1 MTEGDVTMEKI
12 WLADGATG
20 TMLQTMGLK
29 PGDSPDSWAIRNP
42 EAILA
47 VHRAYLEAGA
57 EVLTACT
64 FGANRIKLSHYG
76 LAKEVAALNAAAV
89 KLARQAGGDKIRV
102 GGNLGPTGKLIR
114 PLGELSFEEVFDVY
128 AEQVA
133 ALAEAG
139 VDYFILQTMIDIQEM
154 RAALLAAKQYGRVPV
169 VCQMTFEASGRTVT
183 GTDPA
188 TAAVTLESLGADMV
202 GANCS
207 LGPDQ
212 LLPLVEKMVAATSLP
227 VCLRPNAGMP
237 TLQDGR
243 TVFPLSPKAFAA
255 WVPRI
260 VEAGVT
266 AIGGCCGTT
275 PAHIAALRDA
285 LRGLLPVAVE
295 SPLREAHCL
304 TSRSSTVYF
313 GAGYPI
319 RIIGE
324 RINPTGRK
332 AMAAELR
339 EGNLATVKHD
349 ALAQQEAGAAILDV
363 NAGVPG
369 IDQPALMTRLVEEL
383 SQLVTLPLSIDTTD
397 PATLEAGLRIYPGR
411 ALVNSVSAEPER
423 LEQFLPIARK
433 YGAAVLCLPLA
444 PGGLPADARE
454 RLDTV
459 RRIIDAAT
467 ALGFRRK
474 DLLLDALTTT
484 LAANAAAAAD
494 VLETLRLYGAELGLP
509 VSMGLSN
516 ISHGLPRRDLM
527 NAQFF
532 AMAAAR
538 GMCVPIL
545 NPLDPMMNE
554 AISAVQ
560 ALLGHD
566 RQGIAYSRRFAG
578 QAASAAPAA
587 KPASAVAANQS
598 PVATDSPL
606 AQLQQAIIQGEK
618 EAVPGYVQ
626 AAVAAGHDAAY
637 IIDNGL
643 TAAMNR
649 LGEDFGTGRCFLPQV
664 LLAAEALKQGFAA
677 LKEALPAS
685 KTESLG
691 KVMLAT
697 VVGDIHDLGKNIVAA
712 LLENNGF
719 EIIDL
724 GKDVP
729 VARIVAAAQEHQP
742 DIIGLCALMTTTLPQ
757 IDRSIAALKAAG
769 IGARTMVGGAVLTP
783 EYAKKAG
790 ADEYA
795 ADAVVAVALA
805 KGLIR
810 EKK

>member
-1 MTEGDVTMEKI
+1 MTKI
-12 WLADGATG
+12 QLADGAMG

-29 PGDSPDSWAIRNP
+29 PGESPDSWAIRNP
-42 EAILA
+42 EAILT
-47 VHRAYLEAGA
+47 VHRSYVEAGA
-57 EVLTACT
+57 EMLTSCT

-76 LAKEVAALNAAAV
+76 LEKEVFALNAAAV
-89 KLARQAGGDKIRV
+89 KIARKAGGDRARV

-114 PLGELSFEEVFDVY
+114 PLGELSFDAVFDVY
-128 AEQVA
+128 AEQVT
-133 ALAEAG
+133 ALTEAG
-139 VDYFILQTMIDIQEM
+139 VDYFIIQTMIDIQEM
-154 RAALLAAKQYGRVPV
+154 RAALLAAKQYGRAPV
-169 VCQMTFEASGRTVT
+169 ICQMTFEASGRTVT

-188 TAAVTLESLGADMV
+188 TAAVTLESLGADMI

-212 LLPLVEKMVAATSLP
+212 LLPVIEKMVAATSLP
-227 VCLRPNAGMP
+227 VTLRPNAGMP
-237 TLQDGR
+237 VLQDGR
-243 TVFPLSPKAFAA
+243 TIFPLSPEQFAA

-275 PAHIAALRDA
+275 PAHIAAVRDA
-285 LRGLLPVAVE
+285 LRGMTPAVID
-295 SPLREAHCL
+295 SPLRDAHCL

-313 GAGYPI
+313 GTGFPI

-339 EGNLATVKHD
+339 EGNLTTVKRD

-369 IDQPALMTRLVEEL
+369 IDQPALMVRLVEEL

-397 PATLEAGLRIYPGR
+397 ADTLEAGLRIYPGR

-423 LEQFLPIARK
+423 LEKFLPIAKK

-444 PGGLPADARE
+444 LGGLPANARE
-454 RLDTV
+454 RVDTV
-459 RRIIDAAT
+459 RLIIDAA
-467 ALGFRRK
+467 LSIGLRRK

-484 LAANAAAAAD
+484 LAANPVASLD
-494 VLETLRLYGAELGLP
+494 VLETLRLYGTELGLP

-516 ISHGLPRRDLM
+516 VSHGLPRRDLM
-527 NAQFF
+527 NSQFF
-532 AMAAAR
+532 AMAAAQ
-538 GMCVPIL
+538 GMSIPIL
-545 NPLDPMMNE
+545 NPLDPMMND
-554 AISAVQ
+554 AIRAVQ

-566 RQGIAYSRRFAG
+566 RQGLEYSKRFAAQG
-578 QAASAAPAA
+578 AQVAAPVGA
-587 KPASAVAANQS
+587 PSATVS
-598 PVATDSPL
+598 PVE
-606 AQLQQAIIQGEK
+606 QLKQAIVQGEK
-618 EAVPGYVQ
+618 EAVKGFVM
-626 AAVAAGHDAAY
+626 AAIADGHDAAY
-637 IIDNGL
+637 IIDNAL

-649 LGEDFGTGRCFLPQV
+649 LGEDFGAGRCFLPQV
-664 LLAAEALKQGFAA
+664 LLAAEALKQGFQVLRAA
-677 LKEALPAS
+677 LPLE

-697 VVGDIHDLGKNIVAA
+697 VAGDIHDLGKNIVAA
-712 LLENNGF
+712 LMENNGF

-729 VARIVAAAQEHQP
+729 VEAIVAAAREHQP
-742 DIIGLCALMTTTLPQ
+742 DIVGLCALMTTTLPQ

-769 IGARTMVGGAVLTP
+769 IVARTMVGGAVLTA
-783 EYAKKAG
+783 EYAQKSG
-790 ADEYA
+790 ADAYA
-795 ADAVVAVALA
+795 PDAVLAVNLA
-805 KGLIR
+805 KKLAKR
-810 EKK
+810 

>member
-1 MTEGDVTMEKI
+1 MSKI
-12 WLADGATG
+12 RLADGAMG

-29 PGDSPDSWAIRNP
+29 PGESPDSWAIRNP
-42 EAILA
+42 EAILT
-47 VHRAYLEAGA
+47 VHRAYAEAGA
-57 EVLTACT
+57 EMLTSCT

-76 LAKEVAALNAAAV
+76 LANEVAALNHAAV
-89 KLARQAGGDKIRV
+89 NLARQAGGDRIRV

-128 AEQVA
+128 AEQVV
-133 ALAEAG
+133 ALTEAG

-212 LLPLVEKMVAATSLP
+212 LLPLIEKMLAATSLP
-227 VCLRPNAGMP
+227 VCVRPNAGMP

-243 TVFPLSPKAFAA
+243 TIFPLSPEQYAA

-260 VEAGVT
+260 VDAGVT

-275 PAHIAALRDA
+275 PTHIAAVRDA
-285 LRGLLPVAVE
+285 LRGLQPVTVE
-295 SPLREAHCL
+295 SPLRQAHCL

-313 GAGYPI
+313 GTGFPI

-397 PATLEAGLRIYPGR
+397 PETLEAGLRIYPGR

-423 LEQFLPIARK
+423 LEKFLPIAKK

-454 RLDTV
+454 RVDTV
-459 RRIIDAAT
+459 KKIIDAAM

-494 VLETLRLYGAELGLP
+494 VLETLRLYGAKLGLP

-554 AISAVQ
+554 SISAVQ

-566 RQGIAYSRRFAG
+566 RQGLAYSRRFAG
-578 QAASAAPAA
+578 QAASVAPPA
-587 KPASAVAANQS
+587 KPAPVAVANQS
-598 PVATDSPL
+598 LAADLPL

-618 EAVPGYVQ
+618 EAVPGYVK

-664 LLAAEALKQGFAA
+664 LLAAEALKQGFAT

-685 KTESLG
+685 KTEPLG

-697 VVGDIHDLGKNIVAA
+697 VAGDIHDLGKNIVAA

-719 EIIDL
+719 EIVDL

-729 VARIVAAAQEHQP
+729 VARIVAAAQEQQP
-742 DIIGLCALMTTTLPQ
+742 DIVGLCALMTTTLPQ
-757 IDRSIAALKAAG
+757 IDRSLAALKAAG
-769 IGARTMVGGAVLTP
+769 VTARTMVGGAVLTP

-805 KGLIR
+805 KGLVR
-810 EKK
+810 EKR

>member
-1 MTEGDVTMEKI
+1 MSKI
-12 WLADGATG
+12 QLADGAMG
-20 TMLQTMGLK
+20 TMLHTMGLK
-29 PGDSPDSWAIRNP
+29 PGESPDSWAIGNP
-42 EAILA
+42 EAILT
-47 VHRAYLEAGA
+47 VHRAYAAAGA
-57 EVLTACT
+57 EMLTSCT

-76 LAKEVAALNAAAV
+76 LANEVAALNHAAV
-89 KLARQAGGDKIRV
+89 KLARQAGGGNVRV

-114 PLGELSFEEVFDVY
+114 PLGELSFEEAFDVY
-128 AEQVA
+128 AEQVM
-133 ALAEAG
+133 ALTEAG

-188 TAAVTLESLGADMV
+188 TAAVTLEALGADMI

-212 LLPLVEKMVAATSLP
+212 LLPIIEKMVAATALP

-237 TLQDGR
+237 MLQDGR
-243 TVFPLSPKAFAA
+243 TVFPLSPEQYAA

-260 VEAGVT
+260 VDAGVT
-266 AIGGCCGTT
+266 TIGGCCGTT
-275 PAHIAALRDA
+275 PAHIAAVRDA
-285 LRGLLPVAVE
+285 LRGLQPVAVD

-313 GAGYPI
+313 GTGFPI

-369 IDQPALMTRLVEEL
+369 IDHPALMTRLVEEL

-397 PATLEAGLRIYPGR
+397 PETLEAGLRIYPGR

-423 LEQFLPIARK
+423 LEKFLPIAKK

-444 PGGLPADARE
+444 SGGLPADARE
-454 RLDTV
+454 RVDTV
-459 RRIIDAAT
+459 KKIIDAAM

-484 LAANAAAAAD
+484 LAANATAAAD

-587 KPASAVAANQS
+587 KPAPTVAANQS
-598 PVATDSPL
+598 LAVADSPL

-697 VVGDIHDLGKNIVAA
+697 VAGDIHDLGKNIVAA

-719 EIIDL
+719 EIVDL

-729 VARIVAAAQEHQP
+729 VARIVVAAQEHQP

-805 KGLIR
+805 KGLVR

>member
-1 MTEGDVTMEKI
+1 MNKI
-12 WLADGATG
+12 HLADGAMG
-20 TMLQTMGLK
+20 TMLQNMGLT
-29 PGDSPDSWAIRNP
+29 PGESPDSWALRNP
-42 EAILA
+42 EAILT
-47 VHRAYLEAGA
+47 VHRGYVEAGA
-57 EVLTACT
+57 EMLTSCT

-76 LAKEVAALNAAAV
+76 LEKEVFALNAAAV
-89 KLARQAGGDKIRV
+89 KIARQAGGDRVRV

-114 PLGELSFEEVFDVY
+114 PLGEMSFDAVFDVY
-128 AEQVA
+128 AEQVV
-133 ALAEAG
+133 ALTEAG
-139 VDYFILQTMIDIQEM
+139 VDYFIIQTMIDIQEM

-169 VCQMTFEASGRTVT
+169 ICQMTFESSGRTVT
-183 GTDPA
+183 GTDPT
-188 TAAVTLESLGADMV
+188 TAAVTLESLGADMI

-212 LLPLVEKMVAATSLP
+212 LLPVIEKMVTATSLP
-227 VCLRPNAGMP
+227 VTLRPNAGMP
-237 TLQDGR
+237 MLQDGR
-243 TVFPLSPKAFAA
+243 TIFPLSPEQFAA

-275 PAHIAALRDA
+275 PAHIAAVREA
-285 LRGLLPVAVE
+285 LRGLNSVE
-295 SPLREAHCL
+295 IASPLREAHCL

-313 GAGYPI
+313 GAGFPI

-339 EGNLATVKHD
+339 EGNLTTVKRD
-349 ALAQQEAGAAILDV
+349 ALAQQEAGASILDV

-369 IDQPALMTRLVEEL
+369 IDQPALMVRLVEEL

-397 PATLEAGLRIYPGR
+397 PDTLEAGLRIYPGR

-423 LEQFLPIARK
+423 LEKFLPIAKR

-444 PGGLPADARE
+444 PGGLPANARE
-454 RLDTV
+454 RVDTV
-459 RRIIDAAT
+459 RRIIDAAKS
-467 ALGFRRK
+467 AGFRRK
-474 DLLLDALTTT
+474 DMLLDALTTT
-484 LAANAAAAAD
+484 LAANPAAAAD

-516 ISHGLPRRDLM
+516 VSHGLPRRDLM

-532 AMAAAR
+532 AMAAAQ
-538 GMCVPIL
+538 GMSIPIL
-545 NPLDPMMNE
+545 NPLDPMMND
-554 AISAVQ
+554 AMSAVQ

-566 RQGIAYSRRFAG
+566 RQGLEYSRRFAAQG
-578 QAASAAPAA
+578 SQKPAA
-587 KPASAVAANQS
+587 ATGAQGGGPS
-598 PVATDSPL
+598 PVE
-606 AQLQQAIIQGEK
+606 QLRQAVIQGEK
-618 EAVPGYVQ
+618 EAVKGFVM
-626 AAVAAGHDAAY
+626 AAIAEGHDAAY

-643 TAAMNR
+643 TESMNR

-664 LLAAEALKQGFAA
+664 LLAAEALKQGFQVLRA
-677 LKEALPAS
+677 ALPAE

-697 VVGDIHDLGKNIVAA
+697 VAGDIHDLGKNIVAA

-729 VARIVAAAQEHQP
+729 VAKIVAAAREHQP

-757 IDRSIAALKAAG
+757 IDHSIAALKAAG
-769 IGARTMVGGAVLTP
+769 IPARLMVGGAVLTP

-805 KGLIR
+805 KRLV
-810 EKK
+810 KQAK

>member
-1 MTEGDVTMEKI
+1 MNKI
-12 WLADGATG
+12 HLADGAMG
-20 TMLQTMGLK
+20 TMLQNMGLT
-29 PGDSPDSWAIRNP
+29 PGESPDSWALRNP
-42 EAILA
+42 EAILT
-47 VHRAYLEAGA
+47 VHRGYVEAGA
-57 EVLTACT
+57 EMLTSCT

-76 LAKEVAALNAAAV
+76 LEKEVFALNAAAV
-89 KLARQAGGDKIRV
+89 KIARQAGGDRVRV

-114 PLGELSFEEVFDVY
+114 PLGEMSFDAVFDVY
-128 AEQVA
+128 AEQVV
-133 ALAEAG
+133 ALTEAG
-139 VDYFILQTMIDIQEM
+139 VDYFIIQTMIDIQEM

-169 VCQMTFEASGRTVT
+169 ICQMTFESSGRTVT
-183 GTDPA
+183 GTDPT
-188 TAAVTLESLGADMV
+188 TAAVTLESLGADMI

-212 LLPLVEKMVAATSLP
+212 LLPVIEKMVAATSLP
-227 VCLRPNAGMP
+227 VTLRPNAGMP
-237 TLQDGR
+237 MLQNGR
-243 TVFPLSPKAFAA
+243 TIFPLSPEQFAA

-275 PAHIAALRDA
+275 PAHIAAVREA
-285 LRGLLPVAVE
+285 LRGLNSVE
-295 SPLREAHCL
+295 IASPLREAHCL

-313 GAGYPI
+313 GAGFPI

-339 EGNLATVKHD
+339 EGNLTTVKRD

-369 IDQPALMTRLVEEL
+369 IDQPALMVRLVEEL

-397 PATLEAGLRIYPGR
+397 PDTLEAGLRIYPGR

-423 LEQFLPIARK
+423 LEKFLPIAKR

-444 PGGLPADARE
+444 PGGLPANARE
-454 RLDTV
+454 RVDTV
-459 RRIIDAAT
+459 RRIIDAAKS
-467 ALGFRRK
+467 AGFRRK
-474 DLLLDALTTT
+474 DMLLDALTTT
-484 LAANAAAAAD
+484 LAANPAAAAD

-516 ISHGLPRRDLM
+516 VSHGLPRRDLM

-532 AMAAAR
+532 AMAAAQ
-538 GMCVPIL
+538 GMSIPIL
-545 NPLDPMMNE
+545 NPLDPMMND
-554 AISAVQ
+554 AMSAVQ

-566 RQGIAYSRRFAG
+566 RQGLEYSRRFAAQG
-578 QAASAAPAA
+578 PQ
-587 KPASAVAANQS
+587 KPVTATGAQGGGPS
-598 PVATDSPL
+598 PVE
-606 AQLQQAIIQGEK
+606 QLRQAVIQGEK
-618 EAVPGYVQ
+618 EAVKGFVL
-626 AAVAAGHDAAY
+626 AAIAEGHDAAY

-643 TAAMNR
+643 TEAMNR

-664 LLAAEALKQGFAA
+664 LLAAEALKQGFQVLRA
-677 LKEALPAS
+677 ALPAE

-697 VVGDIHDLGKNIVAA
+697 VAGDIHDLGKNIVAA

-719 EIIDL
+719 EIVDL

-729 VARIVAAAQEHQP
+729 VAKIVAAAREHQP

-757 IDRSIAALKAAG
+757 IDHSIAALKAAG
-769 IGARTMVGGAVLTP
+769 IPARLMVGGAVLTP

-805 KGLIR
+805 KRLV
-810 EKK
+810 KQAK

>member
-1 MTEGDVTMEKI
+1 MSKI
-12 WLADGATG
+12 RLADGAMG

-29 PGDSPDSWAIRNP
+29 PGESPDSWSIRNP
-42 EAILA
+42 EAILT
-47 VHRAYLEAGA
+47 VHRAYAEAGA
-57 EVLTACT
+57 EMLTACT

-76 LAKEVAALNAAAV
+76 LAKEVAPLNAAAV
-89 KLARQAGGDKIRV
+89 NLARQAGGDRILV

-128 AEQVA
+128 AEQVV
-133 ALAEAG
+133 ALTEAG

-212 LLPLVEKMVAATSLP
+212 LLPLIEKMVAATSLP
-227 VCLRPNAGMP
+227 VCVRPNAGMP

-243 TVFPLSPKAFAA
+243 TIFPLSPEQYAA

-260 VEAGVT
+260 VDAGVT

-275 PAHIAALRDA
+275 PTHIAAVRDA
-285 LRGLLPVAVE
+285 LRGLQPVTVE
-295 SPLREAHCL
+295 SPLRQAHCL

-313 GAGYPI
+313 GNGFPI

-397 PATLEAGLRIYPGR
+397 PETLEAGLRIYPGR

-423 LEQFLPIARK
+423 LEKFLPIAKK

-454 RLDTV
+454 RVDTV
-459 RRIIDAAT
+459 KKIIDAAM

-554 AISAVQ
+554 SISAVQ

-566 RQGIAYSRRFAG
+566 RQGLAYSRRFAG
-578 QAASAAPAA
+578 QAASVAPAA
-587 KPASAVAANQS
+587 KPAPVAVANQS
-598 PVATDSPL
+598 LAADLPL

-618 EAVPGYVQ
+618 EAVPGHVK

-677 LKEALPAS
+677 LKEALPTS

-697 VVGDIHDLGKNIVAA
+697 VAGDIHDLGKNIVAA

-729 VARIVAAAQEHQP
+729 VARIVAAAQEQQP

-769 IGARTMVGGAVLTP
+769 ISARTMVGGAVLTP

-805 KGLIR
+805 KRLVR
-810 EKK
+810 ETN

>member
-1 MTEGDVTMEKI
+1 MSKI
-12 WLADGATG
+12 QLADGAMG

-29 PGDSPDSWAIRNP
+29 PGESPDSWAIRNP
-42 EAILA
+42 EAILS
-47 VHRAYLEAGA
+47 VHRSYVEAGA
-57 EVLTACT
+57 EMLTSCT

-76 LAKEVAALNAAAV
+76 LEKEVFALNAAAV
-89 KLARQAGGDKIRV
+89 KIARQAGGDKVRV

-114 PLGELSFEEVFDVY
+114 PLGEVSFDAVFDVY

-133 ALAEAG
+133 ALTEAG
-139 VDYFILQTMIDIQEM
+139 VDYFIIQTMIDIQEM
-154 RAALLAAKQYGRVPV
+154 RAALLAAKQYGKVPV
-169 VCQMTFEASGRTVT
+169 ICQMTFEESGRTVT
-183 GTDPA
+183 GTDP
-188 TAAVTLESLGADMV
+188 TTVAVTLESLGADMI

-212 LLPLVEKMVAATSLP
+212 LLPVIEKMVAATSLP
-227 VCLRPNAGMP
+227 VALRPNAGMP
-237 TLQDGR
+237 ILQDGK
-243 TVFPLSPKAFAA
+243 TIFPLSPEQFAF
-255 WVPRI
+255 WTPRI

-275 PAHIAALRDA
+275 PAHIAAVRNA
-285 LRGLLPVAVE
+285 LKGLAPVKVE
-295 SPLREAHCL
+295 SSLREAHCL
-304 TSRSSTVYF
+304 TSRSSAVYF
-313 GAGYPI
+313 GAGFPI
-319 RIIGE
+319 RVIGE

-349 ALAQQEAGAAILDV
+349 ALAQQEAGAAFLDV

-369 IDQPALMTRLVEEL
+369 IDQPALMVRLVEEL

-397 PATLEAGLRIYPGR
+397 AETLEAGLRIYPGR

-423 LEQFLPIARK
+423 LEKFLPIAKK
-433 YGAAVLCLPLA
+433 YGAAILCLPLA
-444 PGGLPADARE
+444 PGGLPANARE
-454 RLDTV
+454 RVDTV
-459 RRIIDAAT
+459 RRIIDAAMS
-467 ALGFRRK
+467 AGFRRK

-484 LAANAAAAAD
+484 LAANPISALD
-494 VLETLRLYGAELGLP
+494 VLETLRLYQTELGLP

-527 NAQFF
+527 NSQFF
-532 AMAAAR
+532 AMAAAH
-538 GMCVPIL
+538 GMSTPIL

-566 RQGIAYSRRFAG
+566 RQGLEYSRRFA
-578 QAASAAPAA
+578 AAGPQPPAGKPGDSVKAAP
-587 KPASAVAANQS
+587 
-598 PVATDSPL
+598 PVEK
-606 AQLQQAIIQGEK
+606 LQQAIIQGEK
-618 EAVPGYVQ
+618 EAVKGLVL
-626 AAVAAGHDAAY
+626 ATIAEGHDAAY

-664 LLAAEALKQGFAA
+664 LLAAEALKMGFQV
-677 LKEALPAS
+677 LREALPAE

-697 VVGDIHDLGKNIVAA
+697 VAGDIHDLGKNIVAA

-724 GKDVP
+724 GKDVA
-729 VARIVAAAQEHQP
+729 VEKIVAAAQKHRP
-742 DIIGLCALMTTTLPQ
+742 DIVGLCALMTTTLPQ
-757 IDRSIAALKAAG
+757 IDKSIAALKAAG
-769 IGARTMVGGAVLTP
+769 ISVRTMVGGAVLTA

-795 ADAVVAVALA
+795 PDAVMAVSLA
-805 KGLIR
+805 KGLI
-810 EKK
+810 KKQK

>member
-1 MTEGDVTMEKI
+1 MKKI
-12 WLADGATG
+12 QLADGAMG
-20 TMLQTMGLK
+20 TMLQTMGLA
-29 PGDSPDSWAIRNP
+29 PGESPDSWAIRNP
-42 EAILA
+42 EAVLA
-47 VHRAYLEAGA
+47 VHRAYVEAGA
-57 EVLTACT
+57 EMLTSCT

-76 LAKEVAALNAAAV
+76 LEKEVFALNAAAV
-89 KLARQAGGDKIRV
+89 KIARQAGGDKVRV

-114 PLGELSFEEVFDVY
+114 PLGELSFDTVFDVY
-128 AEQVA
+128 AEQVT
-133 ALAEAG
+133 ALSEAG
-139 VDYFILQTMIDIQEM
+139 VDYFIIQTMIDIQEM
-154 RAALLAAKQYGRVPV
+154 RAALLAAKQFGRVPV
-169 VCQMTFEASGRTVT
+169 ICQMTFETSGRTVT
-183 GTDPA
+183 GTDPT
-188 TAAVTLESLGADMV
+188 TAAVTLESLGADMI

-212 LLPLVEKMVAATSLP
+212 LLPIIEKMVAATSLP
-227 VCLRPNAGMP
+227 VTLRPNAGMP
-237 TLQDGR
+237 VLQDGR
-243 TVFPLSPKAFAA
+243 TIFPLSPEQFAA

-260 VEAGVT
+260 VDAGVT
-266 AIGGCCGTT
+266 TIGGCCGTT
-275 PAHIAALRDA
+275 PAHIAAVRDA
-285 LRGLLPVAVE
+285 LRGLKPVDVA
-295 SPLREAHCL
+295 SPLRDAHCL

-313 GAGYPI
+313 GAGFPI

-339 EGNLATVKHD
+339 EGNLTTVKRD
-349 ALAQQEAGAAILDV
+349 ALAQQEAGAAILDI

-369 IDQPALMTRLVEEL
+369 IDQPALMVRLVEEL

-397 PATLEAGLRIYPGR
+397 PDTLEAGLRIYPGR

-423 LEQFLPIARK
+423 LEKFLPIAKK

-444 PGGLPADARE
+444 PGGLPANARE
-454 RLDTV
+454 RVDTV
-459 RRIIDAAT
+459 RRIIDAAM
-467 ALGFRRK
+467 AMGFRRK

-484 LAANAAAAAD
+484 LAANPAAAAD
-494 VLETLRLYGAELGLP
+494 VLETLRAYGTELGLP

-516 ISHGLPRRDLM
+516 VSHGLPRRDLM
-527 NAQFF
+527 NSQFF
-532 AMAAAR
+532 AMAAAQ
-538 GMCVPIL
+538 GMSIPIL
-545 NPLDPMMNE
+545 NPLDPMMND

-566 RQGIAYSRRFAG
+566 RQGLEYSKRFAAQG
-578 QAASAAPAA
+578 PVPMQTSTAPVAASPVDELRQ
-587 KPASAVAANQS
+587 AV
-598 PVATDSPL
+598 L
-606 AQLQQAIIQGEK
+606 QGEK
-618 EAVPGYVQ
+618 EAVKGFVM
-626 AAVAAGHDAAY
+626 AAIAEGRDAAY

-664 LLAAEALKQGFAA
+664 LLAAEALKQGFQVLRA
-677 LKEALPAS
+677 ALPAE

-697 VVGDIHDLGKNIVAA
+697 VAGDIHDLGKNIVAA

-729 VARIVAAAQEHQP
+729 VERIVAAAREHQP
-742 DIIGLCALMTTTLPQ
+742 DVVGLCALMTTTLPQ

-769 IGARTMVGGAVLTP
+769 SAARTMVGGAVLTA

-790 ADEYA
+790 ADVYA
-795 ADAVVAVALA
+795 PDAVVAVALA
-805 KGLIR
+805 KGLVNR
-810 EKK
+810 

>member
-1 MTEGDVTMEKI
+1 MSKI
-12 WLADGATG
+12 QLADGAMG

-29 PGDSPDSWAIRNP
+29 PGESPDSWAIRNP
-42 EAILA
+42 EAILT
-47 VHRAYLEAGA
+47 VHRAYAAAGA
-57 EVLTACT
+57 EMLTSCT

-76 LAKEVAALNAAAV
+76 LANEVAALNHAAV
-89 KLARQAGGDKIRV
+89 KLARQAGGGKVRV

-128 AEQVA
+128 AEQVT
-133 ALAEAG
+133 ALTEAG

-188 TAAVTLESLGADMV
+188 TAAVTLEALGADMI

-212 LLPLVEKMVAATSLP
+212 LLPLIEKMVAATALP
-227 VCLRPNAGMP
+227 VTLRPNAGMP
-237 TLQDGR
+237 MLQDGR
-243 TVFPLSPKAFAA
+243 TVFPLSPEQYAA

-260 VEAGVT
+260 VDAGVT
-266 AIGGCCGTT
+266 TIGGCCGTT
-275 PAHIAALRDA
+275 PAHIAAVRDA
-285 LRGLLPVAVE
+285 LRGLQPVAVE
-295 SPLREAHCL
+295 SPLRQAHCL

-313 GAGYPI
+313 GTGFPI

-484 LAANAAAAAD
+484 LAANAAAATD
-494 VLETLRLYGAELGLP
+494 VLETLRLYGVELGLP

-527 NAQFF
+527 NSQFF

-538 GMCVPIL
+538 GLSVPIL
-545 NPLDPMMNE
+545 NPLDPLMHE

-566 RQGIAYSRRFAG
+566 RQGIAYSRRFAE
-578 QAASAAPAA
+578 QAASVVTTVKPVPAA
-587 KPASAVAANQS
+587 ATISSPASI
-598 PVATDSPL
+598 DSPL

-618 EAVPGYVQ
+618 EAVPGHVQ
-626 AAVAAGHDAAY
+626 AAVTAGHDAAY

-649 LGEDFGTGRCFLPQV
+649 LGEDFGAGRCFLPQV

-697 VVGDIHDLGKNIVAA
+697 VAGDIHDLGKNIVAA

-742 DIIGLCALMTTTLPQ
+742 DIVGLCALMTTTLPQ

-769 IGARTMVGGAVLTP
+769 VAARTMVGGAVLTP

-805 KGLIR
+805 KGLVR

>member
-1 MTEGDVTMEKI
+1 MKKI
-12 WLADGATG
+12 QLADGAMG
-20 TMLQTMGLK
+20 TMLQRMGLA
-29 PGDSPDSWAIRNP
+29 PGESPDSWAIRNP

-47 VHRAYLEAGA
+47 VHRAYVEAGA
-57 EVLTACT
+57 EMLTSCT

-76 LAKEVAALNAAAV
+76 LEKEVFALNAAAV
-89 KLARQAGGDKIRV
+89 KIARQAGGDKARV

-114 PLGELSFEEVFDVY
+114 PLGELSFDAVFDVY
-128 AEQVA
+128 AEQVT
-133 ALAEAG
+133 ALTEAG
-139 VDYFILQTMIDIQEM
+139 VDYFIIQTMIDIQEM
-154 RAALLAAKQYGRVPV
+154 RAALLAAKQYGRAPV
-169 VCQMTFEASGRTVT
+169 ICQMTFEASGRTVT

-188 TAAVTLESLGADMV
+188 TAAVTLEALGADMI

-212 LLPLVEKMVAATSLP
+212 LLPVIEKMVAATSLP
-227 VCLRPNAGMP
+227 VTLRPNAGMP
-237 TLQDGR
+237 VLQEGR
-243 TVFPLSPKAFAA
+243 TIFPLSPEQFAA
-255 WVPRI
+255 WAPRI
-260 VEAGVT
+260 VDAGVT

-275 PAHIAALRDA
+275 PAHIAAVRDA
-285 LRGLLPVAVE
+285 LRGLKPIDVA
-295 SPLREAHCL
+295 SSLRDAHCL

-313 GAGYPI
+313 GAGFPI

-339 EGNLATVKHD
+339 EGNLTTVKRD
-349 ALAQQEAGAAILDV
+349 ALAQQEAGASILDV

-369 IDQPALMTRLVEEL
+369 IDQPALMVRLVEEL

-397 PATLEAGLRIYPGR
+397 PDTLEAGLRIYPGR

-423 LEQFLPIARK
+423 LERFLPIAKK

-444 PGGLPADARE
+444 PGGLPANARE
-454 RLDTV
+454 RVDTV
-459 RRIIDAAT
+459 RRIIDAAM
-467 ALGFRRK
+467 AMGFRRK

-484 LAANAAAAAD
+484 LAANPVAALD

-516 ISHGLPRRDLM
+516 VSHGLPRRDLM
-527 NAQFF
+527 NSQFF
-532 AMAAAR
+532 AMAAAQ
-538 GMCVPIL
+538 GMSIPIL
-545 NPLDPMMNE
+545 NPLDPMMND

-560 ALLGHD
+560 ALLGND
-566 RQGIAYSRRFAG
+566 RQGLAYSKRFAAQG
-578 QAASAAPAA
+578 PQVSAQASTATVAASPVDQLRQ
-587 KPASAVAANQS
+587 AV
-598 PVATDSPL
+598 L
-606 AQLQQAIIQGEK
+606 QGEK
-618 EAVPGYVQ
+618 EAVKGFVM
-626 AAVAAGHDAAY
+626 AAIAEGRDAAY

-664 LLAAEALKQGFAA
+664 LLAAEALKQGFQVLRA
-677 LKEALPAS
+677 ALPAE

-697 VVGDIHDLGKNIVAA
+697 VAGDIHDLGKNIVAA

-729 VARIVAAAQEHQP
+729 VERIVAAAREHQP
-742 DIIGLCALMTTTLPQ
+742 DVVGLCALMTTTLPQ

-769 IGARTMVGGAVLTP
+769 IAVRTMVGGAVLTA

-790 ADEYA
+790 ADVYA
-795 ADAVVAVALA
+795 PDAVVAVALA
-805 KGLIR
+805 KGLVNR
-810 EKK
+810 

>member
-1 MTEGDVTMEKI
+1 MSKI
-12 WLADGATG
+12 QLADGAMG

-29 PGDSPDSWAIRNP
+29 PGESPDSWAIRNP
-42 EAILA
+42 EAILS
-47 VHRAYLEAGA
+47 VHRAYVEAGA
-57 EVLTACT
+57 EMLTSCT

-76 LAKEVAALNAAAV
+76 LEKEVFALNAAAV
-89 KLARQAGGDKIRV
+89 KLARQAGGDKVRV

-114 PLGELSFEEVFDVY
+114 PLGEQSFDAVFDVY

-133 ALAEAG
+133 ALCEAG
-139 VDYFILQTMIDIQEM
+139 VDYFIIQTMIDIQEM
-154 RAALLAAKQYGRVPV
+154 RAALLAVKQYAKVPV
-169 VCQMTFEASGRTVT
+169 ICQMTFEASGRTVT
-183 GTDPA
+183 GTDPT
-188 TAAVTLESLGADMV
+188 TAAVTLEALGADMI

-207 LGPDQ
+207 MGPDQ
-212 LLPLVEKMVAATSLP
+212 LLPIIEKMVKATSLP
-227 VCLRPNAGMP
+227 VSLRPNAGMP
-237 TLQDGR
+237 MLQEGR
-243 TVFPLSPKAFAA
+243 TIFPLSPEQFAA

-260 VEAGVT
+260 VDAGVT

-275 PAHIAALRDA
+275 PAHIAAVRDA
-285 LRGLLPVAVE
+285 LKNLSAVKVE
-295 SPLREAHCL
+295 SALREAHCL
-304 TSRSSTVYF
+304 TSRSSAVYF
-313 GAGYPI
+313 GAGFPI

-339 EGNLATVKHD
+339 EGNLTTVKRD
-349 ALAQQEAGAAILDV
+349 ALAQQDAGAAFLDV

-369 IDQPALMTRLVEEL
+369 IDQPAMMVRLVEEL

-397 PATLEAGLRIYPGR
+397 PYTLEAGLRVYPGR

-423 LEQFLPIARK
+423 LEKFLPIAKK
-433 YGAAVLCLPLA
+433 YGAAILCLPLA
-444 PGGLPADARE
+444 LGGLPANARE
-454 RLDTV
+454 RVETV
-459 RRIIDAAT
+459 RLIIDAAL
-467 ALGFRRK
+467 AQGFRRK

-484 LAANAAAAAD
+484 LAANPVAALD

-527 NAQFF
+527 NSQFF
-532 AMAAAR
+532 AMAAAQ
-538 GMCVPIL
+538 GMSVPIL
-545 NPLDPMMNE
+545 NPLDPMMND
-554 AISAVQ
+554 AISSVQ

-566 RQGIAYSRRFAG
+566 RQGLEYSKRFAAAG
-578 QAASAAPAA
+578 PSQQQASGAAAA
-587 KPASAVAANQS
+587 GAPS
-598 PVATDSPL
+598 PVEK
-606 AQLQQAIIQGEK
+606 LQQAVIQGEK
-618 EAVPGYVQ
+618 EAVKGFVL
-626 AAVAAGHDAAY
+626 AAIAEGRDAAY

-664 LLAAEALKQGFAA
+664 LLAAEALKQGFQI
-677 LKEALPAS
+677 LREALPAE

-697 VVGDIHDLGKNIVAA
+697 VAGDIHDLGKNIVAA

-724 GKDVP
+724 GKDVA
-729 VARIVAAAQEHQP
+729 VEKIVAAAREHRP

-769 IGARTMVGGAVLTP
+769 IEVRTMVGGAVLTP

-795 ADAVVAVALA
+795 SDAVVAVSLA
-805 KGLIR
+805 KGLMKR
-810 EKK
+810 KE

>member
-1 MTEGDVTMEKI
+1 MSEIK
-12 WLADGATG
+12 LADGAMG

-29 PGDSPDSWAIRNP
+29 PGESPDSWAIRNP
-42 EAILA
+42 EAILS
-47 VHRAYLEAGA
+47 VHRAYVEAGA
-57 EVLTACT
+57 ELLTSCT

-76 LAKEVAALNAAAV
+76 MEKDVFALNAAAV
-89 KLARQAGGDKIRV
+89 RIARQAGGDKVRV

-114 PLGELSFEEVFDVY
+114 PLGELSFDAVFDVY
-128 AEQVA
+128 AEQVV
-133 ALAEAG
+133 ALTEAG
-139 VDYFILQTMIDIQEM
+139 VDYFIIQTMIDIQEM

-183 GTDPA
+183 GTDPT
-188 TAAVTLESLGADMV
+188 TAAVTLEALGADMI

-207 LGPDQ
+207 MGPDQ
-212 LLPLVEKMVAATSLP
+212 LLPIIERMVAATSLP
-227 VCLRPNAGMP
+227 VSLRPNAGMP
-237 TLQDGR
+237 VLQDGR
-243 TVFPLSPKAFAA
+243 TVFPLSPGQFAA

-260 VEAGVT
+260 VDAGVT

-275 PAHIAALRDA
+275 PAHIAAVRDA
-285 LRGLLPVAVE
+285 LRGLKAVKTE
-295 SPLREAHCL
+295 SPFREAHCL

-313 GAGYPI
+313 GAGFPI

-339 EGNLATVKHD
+339 EGNLTTVKRD
-349 ALAQQEAGAAILDV
+349 ALAQQDAGAAILDV

-369 IDQPALMTRLVEEL
+369 IDQPVLMLRLVEEL

-397 PATLEAGLRIYPGR
+397 PDTLEAGLRVYPGR

-423 LEQFLPIARK
+423 LEKFLPIAKK
-433 YGAAVLCLPLA
+433 YGAAILCLPLA
-444 PGGLPADARE
+444 VGGLPANARE
-454 RLDTV
+454 RVDTV
-459 RRIIDAAT
+459 KLIIDAAT

-484 LAANAAAAAD
+484 LAANPVAATD
-494 VLETLRLYGAELGLP
+494 VLETLRFYATELGLP

-516 ISHGLPRRDLM
+516 VSHGLPRRDLM
-527 NAQFF
+527 NSQFF
-532 AMAAAR
+532 AMAAAQ
-538 GMCVPIL
+538 GMTVPIL

-566 RQGIAYSRRFAG
+566 RQGLEYSRRFAA
-578 QAASAAPAA
+578 QAPQQQVAQSGAAAGSP
-587 KPASAVAANQS
+587 S
-598 PVATDSPL
+598 PVD
-606 AQLQQAIIQGEK
+606 QLRQAVIQGEK
-618 EAVPGYVQ
+618 EAVKGFVM
-626 AAVAAGHDAAY
+626 AAVAEGRDAAY

-664 LLAAEALKQGFAA
+664 LLAAEALKQGFQV
-677 LKEALPAS
+677 LRSALPAERS
-685 KTESLG
+685 ESLG

-697 VVGDIHDLGKNIVAA
+697 VAGDIHDLGKNIVAA

-724 GKDVP
+724 GKDVS
-729 VARIVAAAQEHQP
+729 VEKIVAAAQEHGP
-742 DIIGLCALMTTTLPQ
+742 DIVGLCALMTTTLPQ
-757 IDRSIAALKAAG
+757 IDRSIAALKSAG
-769 IGARTMVGGAVLTP
+769 IPARTMVGGAVLTE
-783 EYAKKAG
+783 EYAQKAG
-790 ADEYA
+790 ADVYA
-795 ADAVVAVALA
+795 PDAVVAVALA
-805 KGLIR
+805 KGLVSR
-810 EKK
+810 

>member
-1 MTEGDVTMEKI
+1 MNKI
-12 WLADGATG
+12 QLADGAMG
-20 TMLQTMGLK
+20 TMLQNMGLK
-29 PGDSPDSWAIRNP
+29 PGESPDSWALRNP
-42 EAILA
+42 EAILT
-47 VHRAYLEAGA
+47 VHRGYVEAGA
-57 EVLTACT
+57 EMLTTCT

-76 LAKEVAALNAAAV
+76 LEKEVFALNAAAV
-89 KLARQAGGDKIRV
+89 KIARQAGGDRVRV

-114 PLGELSFEEVFDVY
+114 PLGDMSFDAVFDVY
-128 AEQVA
+128 AEQVL
-133 ALAEAG
+133 ALTEAG
-139 VDYFILQTMIDIQEM
+139 VDYFIIQTMIDIQEM
-154 RAALLAAKQYGRVPV
+154 RAALLAVKQYGRVPV
-169 VCQMTFEASGRTVT
+169 ICQMTFEASGRTVT
-183 GTDPA
+183 GTDPT
-188 TAAVTLESLGADMV
+188 TAAVTLEALGADMI

-212 LLPLVEKMVAATSLP
+212 LLSVIEKMVAATSLP
-227 VCLRPNAGMP
+227 VTLRPNAGMP
-237 TLQDGR
+237 ALQDGR
-243 TVFPLSPKAFAA
+243 TVFPLSPEQFAA
-255 WVPRI
+255 WTPRI
-260 VEAGVT
+260 VDAGVT
-266 AIGGCCGTT
+266 SIGGCCGTT
-275 PAHIAALRDA
+275 PAHIAAVRDA
-285 LRGLLPVAVE
+285 LRGLKPVEIA
-295 SPLREAHCL
+295 SSLREAHCL

-313 GAGYPI
+313 GAGFPI

-339 EGNLATVKHD
+339 EGNLTTVKRD
-349 ALAQQEAGAAILDV
+349 ALAQQDAGAAILDV

-369 IDQPALMTRLVEEL
+369 IDQPALMVRLVEEL

-397 PATLEAGLRIYPGR
+397 PDTLEAGLRIYPGR

-423 LEQFLPIARK
+423 LEKFLPIARR

-444 PGGLPADARE
+444 AGGLPANARE
-454 RLDTV
+454 RVDTV
-459 RRIIDAAT
+459 RLIIDAAMS
-467 ALGFRRK
+467 LGFRRK

-484 LAANAAAAAD
+484 LAANPVAALD
-494 VLETLRLYGAELGLP
+494 VLETLRLYGTELGLP
-509 VSMGLSN
+509 ASMGLSN
-516 ISHGLPRRDLM
+516 VSHGLPRRDLM

-532 AMAAAR
+532 AMAAAQ
-538 GMCVPIL
+538 GMSVPIL
-545 NPLDPMMNE
+545 NPLDPMMND

-566 RQGIAYSRRFAG
+566 RQGLEYSKRFAAQG
-578 QAASAAPAA
+578 PQHPAQGATAAL
-587 KPASAVAANQS
+587 S
-598 PVATDSPL
+598 PVE
-606 AQLQQAIIQGEK
+606 QLQQAVIQGEK
-618 EAVPGYVQ
+618 EAVKGFVL
-626 AAVAAGHDAAY
+626 AAIAEGRDAAY

-664 LLAAEALKQGFAA
+664 LLAAEALKQGFQVLRA
-677 LKEALPAS
+677 ALPAEI
-685 KTESLG
+685 TASLG

-697 VVGDIHDLGKNIVAA
+697 VAGDIHDLGKNIVAA

-729 VARIVAAAQEHQP
+729 VAKIVESAREHRP

-769 IGARTMVGGAVLTP
+769 IPARTMVGGAVLTP

-805 KGLIR
+805 KGLVNR
-810 EKK
+810 SN